1 VEATTLTHIA
11 DEVGIDALRAVTNYP
26 LLTFSLGALARTLEP
41 FVAASTTLAKP
52 STIPSESGSAVV
64 NQTHLERK
72 RKRSVLEQDLEI
84 SSLHDNISRLPT
96 RAHRLRRRI

>member
-11 DEVGIDALRAVTNYP
+11 DEVGIDALRAITNYP
-26 LLTFSLGALARTLEP
+26 SLTFSLGALARTLEP
-41 FVAASTTLAKP
+41 FVAASRTANP

-72 RKRSVLEQDLEI
+72 RKRAVLEQDLEMA
-84 SSLHDNISRLPT
+84 SLHDNTSRLPT
-96 RAHRLRRRI
+96 RAHRSRRRN